1 MFKYLIKIHFY
12 FLVNSNDLNYYKNFY
27 LNENMSLVIFNEE
40 IIRDGIIESFE
51 IYINSNYNGNIT
63 LTVIKF

>member
-1 MFKYLIKIHFY
+1 MYELLNN
-12 FLVNSNDLNYYKNFY
+12 FLVNSNDLNYDKTLY
-27 LNENMSLVIFNEE
+27 LNGNISFAIFNDE

>member
-1 MFKYLIKIHFY
+1 VYELLNN
-12 FLVNSNDLNYYKNFY
+12 FLVNSNDLNYDKTLY
-27 LNENMSLVIFNEE
+27 LNGNISFAIFNDE